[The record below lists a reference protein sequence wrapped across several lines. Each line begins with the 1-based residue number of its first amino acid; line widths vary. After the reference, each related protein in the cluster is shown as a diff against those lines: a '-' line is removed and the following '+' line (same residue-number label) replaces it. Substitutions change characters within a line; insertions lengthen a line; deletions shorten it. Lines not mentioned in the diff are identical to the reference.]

1 MSPFRRLWNVVRRT
15 RMDDDLR
22 QEFDTH
28 LALIEE
34 EERAHGLDAEDARQK
49 ARLRFGNPVS
59 YRERTLDAIIATW
72 LENAG
77 KDVRHAVRMLRTH
90 PGFTTVAVLS
100 LALGIG
106 VSTAMFSVINAV
118 LLRAL
123 PYPNPAQLV
132 RVVQRDGRPDVTLSE
147 YEVAREQSRVFS
159 SIAAYRGAGERR
171 LSFGGGQDWISA
183 MVVTT
188 DFLRTLGVQPAI
200 GREFDASETAPGGPQ
215 AVILTDG
222 LWRRSFGADPSI
234 LGRAATIND
243 SAFTIVGV
251 LPAGFWFPQQVDAL
265 LPLRP
270 TGNLTDIGMNTQTV
284 ARLKGDVPVQH
295 AQAEIGAMT
304 ETFRRARAATA
315 PPSYQGLSL
324 VSYHDWLVGDVRV
337 NLLLLFGATGLLLL
351 ISCANLA
358 MLLMTRFAARGREV
372 ALRIALGGG
381 RSRLLTQFLIE
392 NLVLAAFGLA
402 AGVLVSYALLRGLI
416 AWTPFNLPTAMP
428 VGLDT
433 VVLGFA
439 LTIAIVTAIVFT
451 VIPLLTARRLNVH
464 DALKSAGR
472 APSLGLVRGRTR
484 NVLVIA
490 EVALS
495 TTLVIAAGLLIQSL
509 YHMQQERL
517 GFAPEG
523 LITFVTPFE
532 PYRLRTADHRRI
544 FTRDLRERLESIHGV
559 HSVAATNVLP
569 LAGRSNMPAQRDGHP
584 EQSMGA
590 MEIRMV
596 TPGFFEAM
604 GIPVRRGRSFTDQD
618 AATASVVLVNESVA
632 RSWWE
637 GTDPVGDRLVIG
649 VFQGKSFVKTIRP
662 LEVIGVVGDT
672 KTTTLRE
679 PPRPTVFIPLQEVPA
694 SLTWIV
700 KTDGSADV
708 TAQLRAAI
716 TGLDPA
722 QRVLQLRTMNAIV
735 ESTTGTSRF
744 NAWLFAIFASVA
756 LALAVVG
763 LYGILSF
770 LVAQRTQ
777 EIGTRM
783 ALGASHTEVVGL
795 FLSQG
800 IRLTVVGLGLGLAT
814 ALMLTRWLSTLLYK
828 VQPNDSASF
837 ATVAVVLFFVGVAAS
852 YLPAR
857 RAARIHPM
865 AALRSE

>member
-1 MSPFRRLWNVVRRT
+1 MSLLRRLWNVARRS
-15 RMDDDLR
+15 RMDDGLR
-22 QEFDTH
+22 QELDTH

-34 EERAHGLDAEDARQK
+34 EERAHGLTAEHARQK
-49 ARLRFGNPVS
+49 ARLRFGNPLS
-59 YRERTLDAIIATW
+59 YREQTLDAIIATW

-77 KDVRHAVRMLRTH
+77 KDVRHAFRMLHKH

-123 PYPNPAQLV
+123 PYPNPAQLI
-132 RVVQRDGRPDVTLSE
+132 RIIQRDGGPDVTLAE
-147 YEVAREQSRVFS
+147 YEVAKEQSRVFS

-171 LSFGGGQDWISA
+171 LASGTGQDWINA
-183 MVVTT
+183 LVVTT

-200 GREFDASETAPGGPQ
+200 GRELDASETAPGGPQ
-215 AVILTDG
+215 AVILSDG

-234 LGRAATIND
+234 LGRVATIND
-243 SAFTIVGV
+243 TAFTIVGV

-265 LPLRP
+265 IPLRP
-270 TGNLTDIGMNTQTV
+270 TGNLSDLGMNTQTV
-284 ARLKGDVPVQH
+284 GRLRRDVNVQQ
-295 AQAEIGAMT
+295 AQAEIATMT

-315 PPSYQGLSL
+315 SRNYQGLSI
-324 VSYHDWLVGDVRV
+324 VSYHDWLVGDVRI

-372 ALRIALGGG
+372 ALRIALGSG
-381 RSRLLTQFLIE
+381 RSRLLAQFLVE
-392 NLVLAAFGLA
+392 NLVLAALGLG
-402 AGVLVSYALLRGLI
+402 AGVLAAYALLRGLVT
-416 AWTPFNLPTAMP
+416 WMPFTLPTATP
-428 VGLDT
+428 VRLDT
-433 VVLGFA
+433 AVLGFA
-439 LTIAIVTAIVFT
+439 LAVAIVTAIVFT
-451 VIPLLTARRLNVH
+451 FVPLLTIRRLNTH
-464 DALKSAGR
+464 DALKSGGR

-509 YHMQQERL
+509 YLMQQERL

-523 LITFVTPFE
+523 LITFVTPLE
-532 PYRLRTADHRRI
+532 SYRFRTADQRSS
-544 FTRDLRERLESIHGV
+544 FTRDLHERLESIHGV
-559 HSVAATNVLP
+559 HTVAATNVLP
-569 LAGRSNMPAQRDGHP
+569 LAGRSNMPAQREGHP
-584 EQSMGA
+584 EHSMGA

-596 TPGFFEAM
+596 TPRFFEAM
-604 GIPVRRGRSFTDQD
+604 GIPVRRGRSFTDRD
-618 AATASVVLVNESVA
+618 VATPSVLVNETVA

-637 GTDPVGDRLVIG
+637 GADPIGDRLIIG
-649 VFQGKSFVKTIRP
+649 LVQGKSFVKTIRP

-672 KTTTLRE
+672 KTTTLKE
-679 PPRPTVFIPLQEVPA
+679 PPRPTVFIPLQEVPS

-700 KTDGSADV
+700 KSDGSADL
-708 TAQLRAAI
+708 TAQLRAAV

-722 QRVLQLRTMNAIV
+722 QRVLQFRTMNAIV
-735 ESTTGTSRF
+735 ESTAGTSRF

-756 LALAVVG
+756 LVLAAVG
-763 LYGILSF
+763 LYGVLSF

-783 ALGASHTEVVGL
+783 ALGADHTQVVGL

-800 IRLTVVGLGLGLAT
+800 IRLTVFGLGLGLAT
-814 ALMLTRWLSTLLYK
+814 ALVLTRWLSTLLYE
-828 VQPNDSASF
+828 VRPNDPTSF
-837 ATVAVVLFFVGVAAS
+837 AAVAVVLFFVGVAAS

-857 RAARIHPM
+857 RAARIDPM